1 MVQEA
6 ALALAGRAAV
16 VQINTEE
23 SRLAASRF
31 DIRGIPAVVLLRG
44 SKEVARTSGAMD
56 RSRLLSWL
64 AHNGVR

>member
-6 ALALAGRAAV
+6 AQHLAGRAAV
-16 VQINTEE
+16 VQVNTEE
-23 SRLAASRF
+23 SRIVPGRF
-31 DIRGIPAVVLLRG
+31 GIQGIPAVVLLRG
-44 SKEVARTSGAMD
+44 GKEIARTSGMMD